1 MQSNTIIT
9 LENLRFKQMNDS
21 RLTHE
26 FYNCGKKMNNKL
38 YNLKARFVCII
49 IKLGIIMNDQIMTGN
64 PTAIAHQSV
73 EILHITGLQS
83 LDF

>member
-1 MQSNTIIT
+1 
-9 LENLRFKQMNDS
+9 MNDS

-64 PTAIAHQSV
+64 PTAIAHPFGRPISRNPPYHGSSV
-73 EILHITGLQS
+73 LRFLTMV
-83 LDF
+83 D